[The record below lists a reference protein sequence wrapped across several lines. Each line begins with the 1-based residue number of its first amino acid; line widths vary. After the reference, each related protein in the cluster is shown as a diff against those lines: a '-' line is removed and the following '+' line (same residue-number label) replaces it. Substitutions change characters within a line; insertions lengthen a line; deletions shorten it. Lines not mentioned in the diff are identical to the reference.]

1 MSPGKRFV
9 RFEVAT
15 KLVCSGLLGISSP
28 KEEEVTAAQAA
39 AQVVAVEVVVNDP
52 EGERKVQAPLVN
64 RAERV
69 RRRANLRRGKPLRVE
84 LERMQLLLPQRH
96 QRQRQRLHS
105 RRVLQLRN
113 KLLLRVVVAVKAD
126 AVAEVVVPAVVQ
138 VVEDRAAVVSVGDGL
153 SPQERIASFLPSTV
167 RSIRKN

>member
-1 MSPGKRFV
+1 
-9 RFEVAT
+9 
-15 KLVCSGLLGISSP
+15 
-28 KEEEVTAAQAA
+28 
-39 AQVVAVEVVVNDP
+39 
-52 EGERKVQAPLVN
+52 
-64 RAERV
+64 
-69 RRRANLRRGKPLRVE
+69 
-84 LERMQLLLPQRH
+84 MQLLLPQRH